1 MAAVAVDLANGDL
14 DRARVLHRFG
24 IGHGAI
30 LLQT

>member
-1 MAAVAVDLANGDL
+1 MSAVAVDLASDGNDL
-14 DRARVLHRFG
+14 ARVLHRFG